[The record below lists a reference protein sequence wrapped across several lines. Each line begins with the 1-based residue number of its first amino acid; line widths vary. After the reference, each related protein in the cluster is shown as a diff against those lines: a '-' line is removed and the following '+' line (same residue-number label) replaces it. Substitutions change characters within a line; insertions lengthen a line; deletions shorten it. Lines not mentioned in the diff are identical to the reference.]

1 MKKDHTIILRA
12 TADEKIKLQLLAKK
26 HKMSL
31 SNYLRYKGNEAT
43 Q

>member
-26 HKMSL
+26 HKMTL
-31 SNYLRYKGNEAT
+31 SNYLRYKGNEIT

>member
-31 SNYLRYKGNEAT
+31 SNYLRYKGNESA

>member
-1 MKKDHTIILRA
+1 MKKLETIILRA
-12 TADEKIKLQLLAKK
+12 TVDEKLQLQLLAKK

-31 SNYLRYKGNEAT
+31 SNYLRHKGIGCA